1 MASNT
6 TLELHKSEETR
17 TNNNMQVELRNESE
31 GQDSSSPPNSRKRRM
46 LSLTPSEAEGVRVS
60 ASPTLAKYRGSF
72 KLRFL
77 GSGSTHKDEGRGE
90 KSASPNTDA
99 EGVVLAV

>member
-1 MASNT
+1 
-6 TLELHKSEETR
+6 
-17 TNNNMQVELRNESE
+17 MQVELRNESE
-31 GQDSSSPPNSRKRRM
+31 GQDSSSPPSGRKRKM
-46 LSLTPSEAEGVRVS
+46 MSLTPSEAEGVSVS
-60 ASPTLAKYRGSF
+60 ASPTLAKYKGSF

-77 GSGSTHKDEGRGE
+77 GSGSTHKDGGRGE